1 MSILDELPPYY
12 YEWFG
17 EWRQA
22 LKSLLDPFEKLADYI
37 RGLEGIESSY
47 VAKKKTAKDKQK
59 EYRKYMDDVYKIQY
73 KQLAFVKVIPK
84 DLPYQRR
91 NY

>member
-1 MSILDELPPYY
+1 MNILD
-12 YEWFG
+12 

-22 LKSLLDPFEKLADYI
+22 LKSLLDPFEKLVDHI
-37 RGLEGIESSY
+37 RELYFVEATDISHET
-47 VAKKKTAKDKQK
+47 KKKTAKDKQK
-59 EYRKYMDDVYKIQY
+59 EYWKYMDDAYKIQY